1 MKRIVFVDDEQRVL
15 DGLRDMLRKHRK
27 KWDMQFALGGQE
39 GIRMLD
45 AGGVDVL
52 VSDMRMP
59 GIDGVNL
66 LRHAHQH
73 HPAVVRFILS
83 GFAEEA
89 ACMRAVPVAHQFL
102 SKPCDAAQLETAID
116 RALALRDVLD
126 DAALRA
132 YLGTV
137 DKLPSQPK
145 LYHELQKLI
154 ADPKAGTESVAR
166 LVERDMAMSAKL
178 LQLVNSGFFGVARRV
193 SSIDHAVSLLGIQT
207 IQNLV
212 LAAEVFGTST
222 TNAKMAELQAHAL
235 LTGRLATRIAPNKA
249 VGEEAFL
256 AGLLHDVGFLVLSEA
271 KTEQVERVL
280 ALSNQGRSLTDAEA
294 ECGMISHACVGG
306 YLLGLW
312 GLPYPISEAVALH
325 HTPRAAPGARGFDL
339 LATVHIADAL
349 AAETSGEG
357 LHLEAPLDQTLI
369 AELGLE
375 GQLAGWRQLAAQLA
389 DRRAAA

>member
-1 MKRIVFVDDEQRVL
+1 MKRVVFVDDEQRVL

-27 KWDMQFALGGQE
+27 KWDMHFALGGQE
-39 GIRMLD
+39 GIRLLD

-59 GIDGVNL
+59 GVDGVNL

-102 SKPCDAAQLETAID
+102 SKPCDAAQLESAID
-116 RALALRDVLD
+116 RALALRESLD
-126 DAALRA
+126 DEALRA

-145 LYHELQKLI
+145 LYHELQKLMVD
-154 ADPKAGTESVAR
+154 AKAGTESVAR

-222 TNAKMAELQAHAL
+222 TNARLAELQAHAL
-235 LTGRLATRIAPNKA
+235 LTARLAARIAPNKS
-249 VGEEAFL
+249 VGDEAFL

-271 KTEQVERVL
+271 RSAQIERVL
-280 ALSNQGRSLTDAEA
+280 SLSNQGRPLVDAEA
-294 ECGMISHACVGG
+294 ECGVVSHARVGG

-325 HTPRAAPGARGFDL
+325 HTPRAIGSARGFDL

-349 AAETSGEG
+349 AAETTVDA
-357 LHLEAPLDQTLI
+357 LHLEAPLDQVLI

-375 GQLAGWRQLAAQLA
+375 GQLGGWRGLAAQLA
-389 DRRAAA
+389 NQRAAA